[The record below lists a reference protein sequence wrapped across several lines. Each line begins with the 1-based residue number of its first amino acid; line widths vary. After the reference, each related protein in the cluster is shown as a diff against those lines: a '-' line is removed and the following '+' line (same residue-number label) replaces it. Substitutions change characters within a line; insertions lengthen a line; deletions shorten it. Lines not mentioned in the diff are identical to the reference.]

1 MKTASVTGAS
11 NGIGKAI
18 VDLLKL
24 NQYSV
29 LEFDIER
36 DISVPENRQYIVNE
50 SIDCD
55 VFINNAWTS
64 TISPESQ
71 LDMFQDFVTAWH
83 DDKDKHIINM
93 GSLMKSTP
101 QWLIGKAN
109 EDEDDHQ
116 FIDKRR
122 RANIYRVSKKDL
134 YKHTILKHLD
144 ASILCKISIAQ
155 PGFTKTE
162 FAQEYMFSPGRDH
175 QEMIEVMQP
184 AQVARQILD
193 IIESPVHVIE
203 TSFRLR

>member
-11 NGIGKAI
+11 NGIGKGI

-50 SIDCD
+50 SKDCD
-55 VFINNAWTS
+55 VFINNAYS
-64 TISPESQ
+64 IKSPGSQ

-83 DDKDKHIINM
+83 DDKNKHIINM
-93 GSLMKSTP
+93 GSLMKSSP
-101 QWLIGKAN
+101 QWGIGKAN
-109 EDEDDHQ
+109 EDKDDHE
-116 FIDKRR
+116 FIDERR
-122 RANIYRVSKKDL
+122 RANLYRMSKKDL
-134 YKHTILKHLD
+134 YKQTIKNYLD

-155 PGFTKTE
+155 PGFTETE

-175 QEMIEVMQP
+175 QDFIQVMQP

-193 IIESPVHVIE
+193 IIESPVHIIE